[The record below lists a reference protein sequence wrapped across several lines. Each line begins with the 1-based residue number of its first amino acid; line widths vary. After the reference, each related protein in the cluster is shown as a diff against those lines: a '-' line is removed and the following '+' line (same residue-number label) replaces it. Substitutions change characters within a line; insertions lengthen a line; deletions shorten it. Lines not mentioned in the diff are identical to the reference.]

1 MVISVCLASF
11 NGQKYIKEQID
22 SILVQLSYDD
32 ELIVSDDGSTDNTF
46 SIIANYNDARI
57 KVFHNENKKGVVGNF
72 ENALKHAQGDYIFL
86 SDQDDVWLK
95 DKVTVCLDH
104 LNTVD
109 LVNADCKIV
118 DSELN
123 LLEDSFFISNNS
135 KNGILNTLR
144 HNAYMGC
151 CMAFN
156 RKILSKILPFPKDI
170 PLHDLW
176 IGFVCDLFYKSLLLS
191 VPLILYRRHSLN
203 VSKTTEKSPYSFL
216 RKMLFRWN
224 IIKYVPLLLFRK

>member
-1 MVISVCLASF
+1 VISVCLASF

-22 SILVQLSYDD
+22 SILVQLSGVD
-32 ELIVSDDGSTDNTF
+32 ELIVSDDGSTDNTLNV
-46 SIIANYNDARI
+46 IAGYNDARI
-57 KVFHNENKKGVVGNF
+57 KVFHNENRKGVVGNF
-72 ENALKHAQGDYIFL
+72 ENALMHAKGDYIFL

-123 LLEDSFFISNNS
+123 LLGDSFFMSNNS
-135 KNGILNTLR
+135 KNGVLNTLR
-144 HNAYMGC
+144 RNSYMGC

-170 PLHDLW
+170 PMHDLW
-176 IGFVCDLFYKSLLLS
+176 IGFVCDLFYKSFFLPI
-191 VPLILYRRHSLN
+191 PLILYRRHSLN
-203 VSKTTEKSPYSFL
+203 VSKTTGKSSNSFL
-216 RKMLFRWN
+216 RKMLFRWH
-224 IIKYVPLLLFRK
+224 IIKYIPLLLFRK